1 MKKLWIA
8 RIATALLAVLA
19 LVMTLQMIRNLTL
32 ARRLEAHQEQVDQRI
47 EEIMQKEQL
56 RERLGQLYEE
66 LDALEGGVT
75 P

>member
-8 RIATALLAVLA
+8 RIATTLLAVLA
-19 LVMTLQMIRNLTL
+19 LVMTLQMVRNLTL
-32 ARRLEAHQEQVDQRI
+32 ARQLEAHQEQVDQRI

-66 LDALEGGVT
+66 LEALEGGVT